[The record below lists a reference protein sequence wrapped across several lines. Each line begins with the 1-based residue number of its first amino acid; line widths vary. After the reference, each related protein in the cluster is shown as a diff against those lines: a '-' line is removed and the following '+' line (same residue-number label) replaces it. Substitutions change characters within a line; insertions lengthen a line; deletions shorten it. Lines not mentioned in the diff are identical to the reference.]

1 MEKLSNS
8 ELNIMMK
15 IWEVDGPLYFDEI
28 VELLKEYNWVES
40 TIRNFLARIID
51 KGYIETKKD
60 GRKNVYTPLVSQ
72 DYINKESKS
81 IIEKLYN
88 NSLKKFVVQLYA
100 SDSVAY
106 DDLLELKEYLDEKID
121 KRGE

>member
-15 IWEVDGPLYFDEI
+15 IWQANEPLYFEDI

-40 TIRNFLARIID
+40 TIRNFLSRIID
-51 KGYIETKKD
+51 KGYIKTKKD
-60 GRKNVYTPLVSQ
+60 CRKNLYIPLVSQ
-72 DYINKESKS
+72 DYINKESRS
-81 IIEKLYN
+81 LIEKLYD
-88 NSLKKFVVQLYA
+88 NSLKKFVVELYE
-100 SDSVAY
+100 SGSLDY
-106 DDLLELKEYLDEKID
+106 DDLLELKEYVDEKID